1 MEAHRI
7 LPASRSVPSRC
18 VQGGRRVEVRRYDWQ
33 GKLRSFRVCE
43 ESTISLFTER
53 AQ

>member
-7 LPASRSVPSRC
+7 LPASRSVPSRR
-18 VQGGRRVEVRRYDWQ
+18 VQGRLGMEVRRYDWQ